1 MSNLKLV
8 LDAGHGLHTKGKRT
22 PDGEHEWS
30 FNNKQLL
37 ACQRY
42 LSKYNGVD
50 ILRVDDPSGKRDVP
64 LGERTDKSNQFDA
77 DAYVSFHNN
86 ALDDEWDNHQGMETF
101 SYIGSN
107 PKSEKLQNH
116 IHKHLIKATKNTDR
130 GMKEANFHVLRETH
144 NCAAVLCE
152 SFFMDSIYDIKK
164 LRDDN
169 YLKETGEAI
178 AKGIV
183 DCYGL
188 KPKSKPVAKST
199 GKAPASYLGKRA
211 ESIYKGSEGLDFYSK
226 PTFNDKYRV
235 NTLKYGYGF
244 PTIVRKLK
252 VEGAY
257 MYEVKNSKGSTYY
270 VTASPKYIKVE

>member
-1 MSNLKLV
+1 MLKLV
-8 LDAGHGLHTKGKRT
+8 LDAGHSKDDTIGKET
-22 PDGEHEWS
+22 PEREKEWT

-37 ACQRY
+37 ACQNY
-42 LSKYNGVD
+42 LEDYEGVK
-50 ILRVDDPSGKRDVP
+50 ILRVDDPSGRYDVP
-64 LGERTDKSNQFDA
+64 LSKRTDDSNKFGA

-86 ALDDEWDNHQGMETF
+86 ALSFKWGKHEGMETF
-101 SYIGSN
+101 SYVGSN
-107 PKSEKLQNH
+107 PKSEKLQKY

-130 GMKEANFHVLRETH
+130 GMKEANFHVLRETK

-152 SFFMDSIYDIKK
+152 SFFMDSIYDIRK

-178 AKGIV
+178 ARGIV

-188 KPKSKPVAKST
+188 KPKLKKVSSS
-199 GKAPASYLGKRA
+199 ASSSSFVGKRA
-211 ESIYKGSEGLDFYSK
+211 ESIYKGSDGLNFYSK
-226 PTFNDKYRV
+226 PTFDKKYRAG
-235 NTLKYGYGF
+235 TLQYQYGF

-257 MYEVKNSKGSTYY
+257 MYEVKNSKGATYY

>member
-1 MSNLKLV
+1 MSKIKLV

-22 PDGEHEWS
+22 PAGEHEWS

-37 ACQRY
+37 ACQKY
-42 LSKYNGVD
+42 LSDYDGVD
-50 ILRVDDPSGKRDVP
+50 ILRVDDPSGQRDVP
-64 LGERTDKSNQFDA
+64 LSERTDKSNRFGA

-86 ALDDEWDNHQGMETF
+86 ALDDEWDDHEGMESF
-101 SYIGSN
+101 SYLGSN
-107 PKSEKLQNH
+107 PKSEKLQRA

-152 SFFMDSIYDIKK
+152 SFFMDSRSDIKK

-169 YLKETGEAI
+169 YLKATGEAI

-183 DCYGL
+183 ECYGL
-188 KPKSKPVAKST
+188 KRKSKPAAKPQS
-199 GKAPASYLGKRA
+199 KPSYVGKRA
-211 ESIYKGSEGLDFYSK
+211 ESIYRGKEGLDFYSK
-226 PTFNDKYRV
+226 ATFNDKYKAGV
-235 NTLKYGYGF
+235 LHYQYGF
-244 PTIVRKLK
+244 PKIVRKLK

-257 MYEVKNSKGSTYY
+257 MFEVKNSKGYTYY
-270 VTASPKYIKVE
+270 ITAAPKYIKVE